1 MALFDRWRKK
11 REPLPPDAE
20 LVPLD
25 VEQAANLRR
34 LVRDD
39 LGRRGIEGEV
49 FAGHVVTA
57 DHQIGLH
64 NLAKTLAPED
74 PSGWSR
80 MVTHHLDLMLAP
92 SGADEMSEEHLR
104 RSVIAR
110 LTQDGPEL
118 REMFPDARTIA
129 DGLALVLSID
139 YPERV
144 ATVAQSF
151 YEDRGGLDQ
160 WWVIGMGNLR
170 RLLETEHFDRYA
182 MGEDSPM
189 PRFDIVEGESVYT
202 ASLAV
207 ALPDLLALS
216 GQRDLGRGVL
226 LAVPDR
232 KRVILRVVEGA
243 ETLPAIAEIAKVTH
257 AAYTSSAGPLSP
269 HVYLVDATGWHQL
282 TSIEEG
288 TISIMLGQE
297 SVRAFDLD
305 DRGEGPGAP

>member
-1 MALFDRWRKK
+1 MPLFGRWRKK
-11 REPLPPDAE
+11 PEPPEPLPSDSE

-25 VEQAANLRR
+25 VEQAALLRR
-34 LVRDD
+34 LVQGD
-39 LGRRGIEGEV
+39 LARRGIEGEV
-49 FAGHVVTA
+49 FDGHVVTA

-64 NLAKTLAPED
+64 NLAKTVATEPQGTW
-74 PSGWSR
+74 PR

-92 SGADEMSEEHLR
+92 SGADEMSDEHLR
-104 RSVIAR
+104 HAVYAR
-110 LTQDGPEL
+110 VAQDSPEL
-118 REMFPDARTIA
+118 REMFPDARHLA
-129 DGLALVLSID
+129 PGLALVLSID

-144 ATVAQSF
+144 ATVAQPF
-151 YEDRGGLDQ
+151 YEERGGLDQ

-202 ASLAV
+202 ASLA
-207 ALPDLLALS
+207 ASLPDLLTLV
-216 GQRDLGRGVL
+216 GQSDVGRGVL
-226 LAVPDR
+226 VAVPDR
-232 KRVILRVVEGA
+232 KRVVLRAVEGA

-269 HVYLVDATGWHQL
+269 HVFLVDAEGWHQL
-282 TSIEEG
+282 TSIADG
-288 TISIMLGQE
+288 TISIMLGAE

-305 DRGEGPGAP
+305 DRG